1 MADDATK
8 TASEIEAAGER
19 LLAWAKQTSGAL
31 AVAAVFGP
39 DPDSG
44 GMAMQ
49 PEGLFAASLGDLSE
63 TEIAVLLAQLDVAV
77 LTVLSRMAPHTDM
90 GEDAFRR
97 IVNNTRREMLAE
109 EGLDLCD
116 ECGG

>member
-1 MADDATK
+1 MSDSTK
-8 TASEIEAAGER
+8 TASEIEMAGER
-19 LLAWAKQTSGAL
+19 LLAWTKQTGGSL

-44 GMAMQ
+44 GMAAQ
-49 PEGLFAASLGDLSE
+49 PEGLFAASLGALSE

-77 LTVLSRMAPHTDM
+77 LAVLSRMAPHTDM
-90 GEDAFRR
+90 GEEAFRQ
-97 IVNNTRREMLAE
+97 IVNTTRRRMLEA

>member
-1 MADDATK
+1 VLT
-8 TASEIEAAGER
+8 I
-19 LLAWAKQTSGAL
+19 
-31 AVAAVFGP
+31 AAVLGP

-44 GMAMQ
+44 GIAAQ
-49 PEGLFAASLGDLSE
+49 PEALFAASLGALNE

-77 LTVLSRMAPHTDM
+77 LTVLSQMAPHTEM

-97 IVNNTRREMLAE
+97 IVNTARKSMLDA

-116 ECGG
+116 ECAG

>member
-8 TASEIEAAGER
+8 TASEIEAAGKR
-19 LLAWAKQTSGAL
+19 LLAWAKETGGAL

-44 GMAMQ
+44 GMASQ
-49 PEGLFAASLGDLSE
+49 PEGLFAASLGALSE

-97 IVNNTRREMLAE
+97 IVNTTRRRMLEA